1 MIVLELGPDA
11 SAPRIARE
19 AVHDA
24 LAGYSVDARDV
35 AVLLVDE
42 LVTNA
47 LVHGHGQIGLR
58 VEDSPDWIRV
68 RVSDSDSSL
77 PTPPAPEPRRRA
89 RARVDDR
96 RCPGVCV
103 GCRPDPERED
113 HLVPVG
119 SRLAGPLGAAHHQAV
134 RHPQALLRNHPRR
147 EPCSIPA
154 IP

>member
-11 SAPRIARE
+11 SAPRIARQ

-77 PTPPAPEPRRRA
+77 PILQRPSPVDERGRGSMIVDALASAWGVDRTPNGKTIWFQL
-89 RARVDDR
+89 D
-96 RCPGVCV
+96 
-103 GCRPDPERED
+103 
-113 HLVPVG
+113 
-119 SRLAGPLGAAHHQAV
+119 LA
-134 RHPQALLRNHPRR
+134 
-147 EPCSIPA
+147 
-154 IP
+154 